1 MTVTHTWNVYST
13 DRVLSSGV
21 IEMVHYEVTATE
33 GDTSVSEK
41 FSTDL
46 NAPDVTTM
54 TDYDQVTA
62 EQCLGWVKDRLGE
75 DVVTDVQERVAAM
88 LSVQQ
93 DPPTHGSG
101 VPW

>member
-1 MTVTHTWNVYST
+1 MSATCTWNVYST

-21 IEMVHYEVTATE
+21 IEVVHYEVTATE
-33 GDTSVSEK
+33 GDASVRET
-41 FSTDL
+41 FSTELD
-46 NAPDVTTM
+46 APDVSTM

-75 DVVTDVQERVAAM
+75 DVVAEVQERVIAR
-88 LSVQQ
+88 LSVQEN
-93 DPPTHGSG
+93 PTHGSG